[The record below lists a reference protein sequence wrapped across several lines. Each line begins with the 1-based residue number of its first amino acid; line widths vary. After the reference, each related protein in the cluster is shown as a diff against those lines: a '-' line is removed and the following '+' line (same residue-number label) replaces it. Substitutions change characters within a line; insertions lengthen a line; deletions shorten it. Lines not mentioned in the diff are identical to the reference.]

1 MEEIWKDIKGYEGLY
16 QVSNLG
22 RVKSLPRLMFN
33 GKGYFMSKEK
43 ILKLGTANGYKRVT
57 LCKNNEQE
65 PFLVHRLVA
74 EAFIPNPNNLPQV
87 NHKIDD
93 FEHRSDNR
101 VENLEWCTAEYN
113 SNYGTHNEKISKATK
128 GKKRESMKGD
138 KNPSARKVK
147 CVTTG
152 EVFNTMKEACEKYKV
167 NTSHMCDC
175 CKGKRKSAGKH
186 PVTKEKLIWE
196 YV

>member
-1 MEEIWKDIKGYEGLY
+1 
-16 QVSNLG
+16 
-22 RVKSLPRLMFN
+22 
-33 GKGYFMSKEK
+33 
-43 ILKLGTANGYKRVT
+43 
-57 LCKNNEQE
+57 
-65 PFLVHRLVA
+65 
-74 EAFIPNPNNLPQV
+74 
-87 NHKIDD
+87 
-93 FEHRSDNR
+93 
-101 VENLEWCTAEYN
+101 
-113 SNYGTHNEKISKATK
+113 
-128 GKKRESMKGD
+128 MKGD